1 MKEYRGLRLPGIFGA
16 IIIFIFSACSGG
28 GGDSSS
34 PSNPSP
40 PSSDVDL
47 CEGLVQ
53 DKAAHPMTA
62 LSKPAIGQAV
72 TDPQFGTTLRRIT
85 AVAES
90 EGANA
95 VIKPLYSTIQ
105 AWNADESYL
114 ILYHKGKGHELY
126 DGETYQFL
134 GQLTLVSPT
143 DFEQILWDPEE
154 RDIFY
159 YPSNYNAVPN
169 LYRHRVSTGAN
180 EVVRNFGGI
189 CPTGDWGALLSL
201 GSDPMYLS
209 WANGSKVVGLQCGT
223 KKFLYD
229 IENDQVLGSTSVS
242 GTEVTFQP
250 GPSGQ
255 FAYAYGNVYD
265 AALHLLRSLPLAN
278 PYEHASLGRTSDGHD
293 TLNMVIFD
301 PPAGGAQEDHV
312 GSLVR
317 FDLDS
322 GAEKVLIGM
331 ANGYPYPRG
340 GTHISAVAH
349 QRSDWIA
356 VCSVG
361 DPAGLGVLDQEIAL
375 ANAVTGKVCR
385 VAHHRSYAGEGR
397 WGYWSEPHVVISPRA
412 TRLLFGSDWGN
423 GASVDTYVVELPSYS
438 R

>member
-1 MKEYRGLRLPGIFGA
+1 MQWWRRRG
-16 IIIFIFSACSGG
+16 
-28 GGDSSS
+28 SSS
-34 PSNPSP
+34 SSTTSTP
-40 PSSDVDL
+40 PSDGQPTKPPAQSDLDV

-53 DKAAHPMTA
+53 DKMAHPMGS
-62 LSKPAIGQAV
+62 LSKPGLGQAV
-72 TDPQFGTTLRRIT
+72 TDPEFGTTIRRIT
-85 AVAES
+85 AVPES

-114 ILYHKGKGHELY
+114 ILYHRGKGHELH
-126 DGETYQFL
+126 DGQTYQFL
-134 GQLTLVSPT
+134 HQLTLVSPT
-143 DFEQILWDPEE
+143 DFEQILWDPED

-169 LYRHRVSTGAN
+169 LYRHRVSIGEN
-180 EVVRNFGGI
+180 EVVHDFGDI

-209 WANGSKVVGLQCGT
+209 WANGSGVVGLQCGA

-229 IENDQVLGSTSVS
+229 IKNDQVLGSAFVS
-242 GTEVTFQP
+242 GTNVTFQP
-250 GPSGQ
+250 GPSGE
-255 FAYAYGNVYD
+255 FAYGYGNVYD
-265 AALHLLRSLPLAN
+265 VALRLVRSLSLAN

-293 TLNMVIFD
+293 TLNIVVFD
-301 PPAGGAQEDHV
+301 PPAGGAQMDHV

-322 GAEKVLIGM
+322 GAERVLIGM
-331 ANGYPYPRG
+331 GNGYPYPRS

-349 QRSDWIA
+349 RCSDWVA
-356 VCSVG
+356 VSSVG
-361 DPAGLGVLDQEIAL
+361 DPAGQGVLDQEIAL
-375 ANAVTGKVCR
+375 ANAVTDRVCR

-397 WGYWSEPHVVISPRA
+397 WRYWAEPHVVISPSA
-412 TRLLFGSDWGN
+412 TRLLFASDWGN
-423 GASVDTYVVELPSYS
+423 GSSVDTYVIELLSYS